1 MNRLEILE
9 FCLSELE
16 DVAREHIT
24 PVNFLKARAAVVD
37 IARETRCNMP
47 FSGGGATTFA
57 LMMNMAY
64 LRGWIE
70 GRICEINAR
79 QKYRRAK

>member
-9 FCLSELE
+9 FSLEELKE
-16 DVAREHIT
+16 IGRENIT
-24 PVNFLKARAAVVD
+24 PKNFLKSRSAVRD
-37 IARETRCNMP
+37 IAREVRCNMP
-47 FSGGGATTFA
+47 FSGDGTTFA

-70 GRICEINAR
+70 GRIFEINAR
-79 QKYRRAK
+79 QKYRRK

>member
-9 FCLSELE
+9 FCLTELE
-16 DVAREHIT
+16 ELAREHIT
-24 PVNFLKARAAVVD
+24 PSNFLRVRAAVVD
-37 IARETRCNMP
+37 IAGETRCNMP
-47 FSGGGATTFA
+47 FSAGGATTFA
-57 LMMNMAY
+57 LMTNMAY

-70 GRICEINAR
+70 GRIHEINAR

>member
-9 FCLSELE
+9 FCLTELE
-16 DVAREHIT
+16 EVARERIT
-24 PVNFLKARAAVVD
+24 PANFLKSRSAVRG
-37 IARETRCNMP
+37 IAREVRCNTP
-47 FSGGGATTFA
+47 FSGDGTTFA

>member
-1 MNRLEILE
+1 MNQLEILQFSLE
-9 FCLSELE
+9 ELKE
-16 DVAREHIT
+16 IGRENIT
-24 PVNFLKARAAVVD
+24 PKNFLRARSAVTD
-37 IARETRCNMP
+37 IALQVRCNMP
-47 FSGGGATTFA
+47 FSGVCTTFA
-57 LMMNMAY
+57 LHMNMAY

>member
-1 MNRLEILE
+1 MNRLEILQFSLE
-9 FCLSELE
+9 ELKE
-16 DVAREHIT
+16 IGRENIT
-24 PVNFLKARAAVVD
+24 PKNFLRARSAVRD
-37 IARETRCNMP
+37 IAIEVRCNMP
-47 FSGGGATTFA
+47 FSGDGTTFA

-70 GRICEINAR
+70 GRICEINAQ